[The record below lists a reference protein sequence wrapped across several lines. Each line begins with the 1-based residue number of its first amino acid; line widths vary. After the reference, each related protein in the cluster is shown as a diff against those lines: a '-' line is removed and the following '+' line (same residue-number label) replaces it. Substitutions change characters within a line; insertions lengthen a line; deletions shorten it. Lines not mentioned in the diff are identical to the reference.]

1 MLRLFKP
8 SLFLAVVLAVP
19 EVSAFAQYHYPA
31 GYGGWGG
38 WGGGGSGST
47 VQGSI
52 ASGMGNFAAGAG
64 AYNVQTAQA
73 RAMNANT
80 AMQVNQYMY
89 AINQQNAATYTQR
102 QNAKIQQTTETA
114 DATYRRLHDNPS
126 PADVHSGDALNVVL
140 TDLTNPSIYTQVVQ
154 KATTPIASELVKNI
168 NFQHAASMVLISLE
182 DISARGVPDVLATDP
197 SFEPDRKAIRALIAK
212 GKNEAQSGN
221 QVSDETLR
229 SLRAA
234 IKTVQDKVAASL
246 AQGTRQRDEADNFLK
261 ALYGLTK
268 MVERPAVEQ
277 FLQGLNRYP
286 TTTLGHLVTFMHS
299 FNLRFGVAKTPVQE
313 ATYDQVYPLLVTLR
327 DQAQAPGASAVP
339 TAVPPPDPRSL
350 TTFFSGMD
358 YSHFQP
364 QPDPHTGAA
373 PAPPPPASAPQ

>member
-1 MLRLFKP
+1 M
-8 SLFLAVVLAVP
+8 LAVP
-19 EVSAFAQYHYPA
+19 GVPADAQYHYPA

-64 AYNVQTAQA
+64 SYNVQTAQA

-89 AINQQNAATYTQR
+89 AINQRNAATYTQR
-102 QNAKIQQTTETA
+102 QNAKIQQTTETL
-114 DATYRRLHDNPS
+114 DATSRRLRDNPS

-154 KATTPIASELVKNI
+154 QATTPIASELVKNI
-168 NFQHAASMVLISLE
+168 NFQHAASMVLISLD
-182 DISARGVPDVLATDP
+182 DINARGVPDELATDP
-197 SFEPDRKAIRALIAK
+197 SFEPDRQAIRALVAK
-212 GKNEAQSGN
+212 ARTEAQSGN
-221 QVSDETLR
+221 PVSDDTLR
-229 SLRAA
+229 SLRSA
-234 IKTVQDKVAASL
+234 IKALQDKVAARF
-246 AQGTRQRDEADNFLK
+246 AVGTRQRDEADNFLK

-277 FLQGLNRYP
+277 FLVGLNRYP
-286 TTTLGHLVTFMHS
+286 ATTLGHLVTFMHS

-327 DQAQAPGASAVP
+327 NQAQAPGSNPA
-339 TAVPPPDPRSL
+339 TAMPPPPDPKAL

-364 QPDPHTGAA
+364 QTDPHTGV
-373 PAPPPPASAPQ
+373 APPPPPPAGAPK